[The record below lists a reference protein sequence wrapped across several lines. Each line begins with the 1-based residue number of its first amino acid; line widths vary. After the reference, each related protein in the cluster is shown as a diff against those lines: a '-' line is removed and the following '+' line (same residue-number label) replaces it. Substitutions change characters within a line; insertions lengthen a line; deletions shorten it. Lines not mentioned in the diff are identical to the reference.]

1 MLTDEDITNFQ
12 ALYKSELGKDI
23 SREEAHEKGLKLVT
37 LMSAVYKPM
46 TQEEYDAIETKRRET
61 LPELL
66 KHLNEE

>member
-1 MLTDEDITNFQ
+1 
-12 ALYKSELGKDI
+12 
-23 SREEAHEKGLKLVT
+23 
-37 LMSAVYKPM
+37 MSAVYKPM